1 MTQPSAPEPGQSKD
15 TTRSQSDLNENSIQ
29 ETISAKTE
37 PSGSA
42 EEKSAPKPDITQS
55 LQPKQAKIDSE
66 IPPIEAKKTSQNPTN
81 QSLPQNKKP
90 VIAIEIPPKTEI
102 ERLSPK
108 EQQQSRSRSV
118 RPAQSHS
125 ELKSLTI
132 ATAIAL
138 TMLPVLA
145 VGTLTYIF
153 GNNAITKQIEEARR
167 SGATRLADVE
177 LTQQRQLLGKLLL
190 GTGITALAAGSIA
203 WFCAKRTLRSAAAV
217 MVADSGTLLERQ
229 EGGFGS
235 ESPLLVDLIS
245 QIHTV
250 KGQEILDVAV
260 DGVRRI
266 LKCDRVLFYSREEAT
281 QGTII
286 AESVAPNWTKALG
299 QVIDDPCFEAWYDE
313 KYKNGRVQALENI
326 HEAGLSECYIKE
338 LSKLSIKATLTAP
351 VISEGKLISLLIAH
365 QCDRS
370 RLWQPA
376 EIELFTHIAKQVG
389 LALDRAKHLANYE
402 ALQQRVDSETQWM
415 RFYTETIQHRT
426 SLTEKALLKATVEE
440 IRKILDCD
448 RVLFYSREDETQGIV
463 IAESV
468 VPGLPRALGQVIQ
481 DPCFE
486 AWYNEKYKNG
496 RVQALENIYES
507 GLSPCYIE
515 QLAKLSIQ
523 ATLTAPVVVEG
534 NLLSLL
540 IAHQCD
546 RSRAWQPS
554 EIALFTQ
561 MAKHV
566 SVAIG
571 NVRFASDYEKL
582 QKKVENE
589 IQQTQFFTEAT
600 KHIRTSLAEKDIL
613 ETAIEEVRKVLK
625 CDRVVV
631 YSQEQNSQGVVI
643 AESVASGW
651 PRAMNQ
657 TIEDP
662 CFQINYIEKYE
673 NGRVKALD
681 NIYEG
686 GMTPCY
692 IEQLEKLAVKA
703 NLVAP
708 ILNEGKLLGLLIAH
722 QCSAPRI
729 WQQTEIRWFAQIAM
743 QVGFAIDNARLV
755 ANTISLQ
762 QQNDNETRWTEF
774 FTDATQYIRASLK
787 EKDVLEAATKEVR
800 RFLECDRVVVYSLEA
815 ETMGVVIAESVA
827 PGWPK
832 ALGRKI
838 VDPCFEAKYLEQ
850 YQNGRIRAFESI
862 YTSGLTQCYIETL
875 ERLSVKANMVAP
887 ILSEGKIL
895 GLLVAHQ
902 CSQTRA
908 WQQTEIRWFAQVSMQ
923 VGFAIDNARL
933 IANYNALQE
942 QSDNDARWTRLLTDT
957 TQNIRATLK
966 ERDVL
971 DATVESVRKV
981 LECDRVVV
989 YSREKSSRGLIIAE
1003 SVAPG
1008 WPKAIGRIIQ
1018 DPCFEAKYDE
1028 QYRDGRV
1035 RAFESIYTAD
1045 LSQCY
1050 IQTLERLSVKA
1061 NLVAP
1066 ILNEGNLIGLLV
1078 AHQCRDTR
1086 TWRQMEIR
1094 WFAQIAIQAG
1104 FAIEQARLLELA
1116 KQAYQKAESSAR
1128 EQRQHKDLL
1137 QRLVTELLK
1146 ESQIALTTLSTE
1158 SQRQQEAIATVIDQI
1173 QTMADSAWMMVA
1185 NTQQVEMQMQ
1195 KTHQTVRAGHE
1206 SVNLTENSLSAIGA
1220 VVGDSATKVKQL
1232 GQFSQKISQV
1242 IRLVNDLAG
1251 QMNQQSMN
1259 VAIAAGRSRSAGQE
1273 SVVVLA
1279 ETVRSLAQQLVEV
1292 AAQLDPLV
1300 SEIETGAERLATGI
1314 ESSTQQVVVSAAQM
1328 MGEIRQKL
1336 TQIDSINTQLSTQV
1350 KGLAQAANQG
1360 AQTLTFANQS
1370 IPEMGSLASQTSEQA
1385 IAAAETFFTKLEAFA
1400 RELQAIA
1407 D

>member
-1 MTQPSAPEPGQSKD
+1 MTQPSASEPGQRKD
-15 TTRSQSDLNENSIQ
+15 SDRSQSDLNKNLSEQ
-29 ETISAKTE
+29 ETIESKTE
-37 PSGSA
+37 PSSSPG
-42 EEKSAPKPDITQS
+42 EKIAPKPDTSQTIQ
-55 LQPKQAKIDSE
+55 QKQAKIAHELSQ
-66 IPPIEAKKTSQNPTN
+66 IEAKKVSQSLTN
-81 QSLPQNKKP
+81 QDLPQNQKP
-90 VIAIEIPPKTEI
+90 VIEKEIQPKTQKSEI
-102 ERLSPK
+102 QRLQRSP
-108 EQQQSRSRSV
+108 
-118 RPAQSHS
+118 S
-125 ELKSLTI
+125 EFKSLTI

-138 TMLPVLA
+138 TMLPVLG
-145 VGTLTYIF
+145 VGTATYFI
-153 GNNAITKQIEEARR
+153 GNGAITKQIDEARR

-177 LTQQRQLLGKLLL
+177 LTQQRQLLGNLLL
-190 GTGITALAAGSIA
+190 GTGITALTAGMIS
-203 WFCAKRTLRSAAAV
+203 WFWAKRTLRSAAV
-217 MVADSGTLLERQ
+217 TMVADAGTLLERK
-229 EGGFGS
+229 EEGFGS
-235 ESPLLVDLIS
+235 EQSPLLVDLIS

-250 KGQEILDVAV
+250 KEEQEILNLAV
-260 DGVRRI
+260 DGVRSI

-286 AESVAPNWTKALG
+286 AESVAPNWTRALG

-326 HEAGLSECYIKE
+326 YEAGLSECYIEE
-338 LSKLSIKATLTAP
+338 LAKLSIKATLTAP

-365 QCDRS
+365 QCDRA
-370 RLWQPA
+370 RYWRPV
-376 EIELFTHIAKQVG
+376 EIKLFTQITKQVG
-389 LALDRAKHLANYE
+389 LALDNAKHLANYE
-402 ALQQRVDSETQWM
+402 ALQQKVDSEAQWIN
-415 RFYTETIQHRT
+415 FYTETTQQVST

-448 RVLFYSREDETQGIV
+448 RVLFYSREDETQGMV

-468 VPGLPRALGQVIQ
+468 AAGLPRALGQVIK

-486 AWYNEKYKNG
+486 AWYNEKYRNG

-515 QLAKLSIQ
+515 QLAQLSIQ

-546 RSRAWQPS
+546 RPRAWQPS
-554 EIALFTQ
+554 EIGLFTL

-571 NVRFASDYEKL
+571 NVRLASDYEKL

-589 IQQTQFFTEAT
+589 VQQTQFFAEAT
-600 KHIRTSLAEKDIL
+600 KHIRASLVEQDIL
-613 ETAIEEVRKVLK
+613 ETALEEVRKVLK

-631 YSQEQNSQGVVI
+631 YSQQPNSQGVVI
-643 AESVASGW
+643 AESVAGGW
-651 PRAMNQ
+651 PRAMGQ
-657 TIEDP
+657 TFEDP

-681 NIYEG
+681 NIYES

-743 QVGFAIDNARLV
+743 QVGFAIDNARLI
-755 ANTISLQ
+755 ANKISLQ
-762 QQNDNETRWTEF
+762 QQNDNEARWTEF

-787 EKDVLEAATKEVR
+787 EKDVLEAATREVR

-815 ETMGVVIAESVA
+815 DTMGVVIAESVA

-832 ALGRKI
+832 ALGRTI
-838 VDPCFEAKYLEQ
+838 VDPCFEAKYLEK

-875 ERLSVKANMVAP
+875 ERLTVKANMVAP
-887 ILSEGKIL
+887 ILSEGKLL

-902 CSQTRA
+902 CSETRA

-933 IANYNALQE
+933 LASYKMLQE

-981 LECDRVVV
+981 LDCDRVVV
-989 YSREKSSRGLIIAE
+989 YSREESSRGLIIAE

-1008 WPKAIGRIIQ
+1008 WPKALGRIIQ
-1018 DPCFEAKYDE
+1018 DPCFETKYDE

-1035 RAFESIYTAD
+1035 RAFESIYTAG

-1066 ILNEGNLIGLLV
+1066 ILSEGKLLGLLV

-1086 TWRQMEIR
+1086 TWQQMKIR

-1128 EQRQHKDLL
+1128 EHRQQKELL
-1137 QRLVTELLK
+1137 GRLVTELLK
-1146 ESQIALTTLSTE
+1146 ESQSALTTLSSE

-1173 QTMADSAWMMVA
+1173 QAMADSAWMMVA
-1185 NTQQVEMQMQ
+1185 NTQQVELQMQ
-1195 KTHQTVRAGHE
+1195 RTDQTVRAGHE
-1206 SVNLTENSLSAIGA
+1206 TVNLTENSLSAIGA
-1220 VVGDSATKVKQL
+1220 VVSDSAAKVKQL

-1314 ESSTQQVVVSAAQM
+1314 ESSTQQVVISAAQM
-1328 MGEIRQKL
+1328 MGEIRQRL
-1336 TQIDSINTQLSTQV
+1336 TQIDAINTQLSTQV

-1370 IPEMGSLASQTSEQA
+1370 IPEVGSLATQTSEQA